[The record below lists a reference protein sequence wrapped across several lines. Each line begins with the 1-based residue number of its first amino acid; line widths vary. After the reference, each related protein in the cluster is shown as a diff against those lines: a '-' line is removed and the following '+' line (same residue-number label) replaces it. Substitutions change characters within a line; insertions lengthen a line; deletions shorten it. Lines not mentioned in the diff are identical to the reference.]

1 MPQNTQIAEKKRN
14 MRHQCAAARKT
25 GSGQSRNP
33 GGDSFIQASTQPLFE
48 KSMLP
53 TPTRLTELPCTLDLP
68 AEGSNLLAKIRNG
81 KPVREVKSRV
91 GNVIN
96 FFQSRKM
103 GREVWCESHTV
114 ELPFAFMHEHDP
126 ATLEFYV
133 QPWTFDVCLFA
144 DEIEPGSKAMRFQYT
159 PDALIICPHRAR
171 IEEWK
176 SETEL
181 RRLSLKQPLRYRKTE
196 FGWSSPALEV
206 YYAKFGFEYCIR
218 SDAEIPQI
226 YLENLMFL
234 EDYFDPSCEPVRVDL
249 LNAMHDALTQDP
261 VLTIRD
267 LHEKLEGAA
276 IDHVFKAIA
285 DGHLVA
291 DLYGELLREPYRC
304 CVYRDSSVL
313 AATRATSMYDV
324 ELPTHAECQSI
335 RVDATVT
342 FDGADYKIVHEG
354 ADFVILSG
362 PRTFHL
368 PIVELK
374 GLIDGKVAIIR
385 NPETDN
391 EGPRARSIAE
401 ASEPQLKQALHRL
414 AQLRGTCPAE
424 VTQRSMR
431 RWAEQLPLN
440 GDGPETVAALVSNK
454 NRRGNRSRK
463 LPADVIAC
471 MSAVIKKDYL
481 SEKAIN
487 RTELYKLIKAE
498 CEKRGLVP
506 PGYDAVQFQVNE
518 METGEGTKA
527 RLGKRVA
534 YQAKPFTWRLDYRSP
549 VHGVRAL
556 EVVHI
561 DHTELDIVLVCP
573 RTGKVLGRVWL
584 TLAIDA
590 STRRVVGFYISFSS
604 PSYVSVMM
612 VLRDMVRRCGHLPAV
627 IVVDN
632 GKEFHSKS
640 FRLFAKIYRIKV
652 KYRPA
657 AQARFG
663 SVMERVFG
671 TANTTFVH
679 NLEGNTKILTRVRQ
693 VTKSVNPFNIAK
705 WNFEALYVALET
717 WAFDVYETSF
727 HEGIGMT
734 PREALTHSIANHGQR
749 EHKIVR
755 YDRNFMIL
763 TLPDAECGGTRTVQK
778 QRGLKVGNKI
788 FWCDEF
794 LNAKS
799 WGKKVAV
806 KIEPWDTDVVYA
818 FVSNEWRRCISRDYH
833 QSRILTAF
841 QRKAMQEDV
850 ARRTKI
856 NKKNAKGQSLK
867 EWVAIRDVNEMTN
880 EAMLRANAE
889 RDVYSRQ
896 GLAAVEP
903 RLQQTSRQYVLQ
915 NEIGQSSVELVEVI
929 DSGKKSTN
937 TEPEINDE
945 CETF

>member
-1 MPQNTQIAEKKRN
+1 MPQNTQITEQKRSR
-14 MRHQCAAARKT
+14 RHICAAARKT
-25 GSGQSRNP
+25 GSGQSRNSS
-33 GGDSFIQASTQPLFE
+33 GVSFIQASTQPLFY
-48 KSMLP
+48 KPMLP
-53 TPTRLTELPCTLDLP
+53 TPSRLPELPCTLDLP
-68 AEGSNLLAKIRNG
+68 TEGSNLLAKIRKG
-81 KPVREVKSRV
+81 TPVREVTSRV

-114 ELPFAFMHEHDP
+114 EFPFAFMHEHDP
-126 ATLEFYV
+126 ETLEFYL
-133 QPWTFDVCLFA
+133 QPWTFDVRLFA

-159 PDALIICPHRAR
+159 PDSFILCPRSAR

-206 YYAKFGFEYCIR
+206 YYAKFGFEYRIR

-226 YLENLMFL
+226 YLENLTFL

-267 LHEKLEGAA
+267 LQEKVAGGA

-291 DLYGELLREPYRC
+291 DIYGELLREPYRC

-313 AATRATSMYDV
+313 AATRAKSLYDV

-335 RVDATVT
+335 RVDAIVRL
-342 FDGADYKIVHEG
+342 DGVEYKIVHEG
-354 ADFVILSG
+354 AGFVILSG
-362 PRTFHL
+362 PRTFPM
-368 PIVELK
+368 PIEQLK
-374 GLIDGKVAIIR
+374 RLIDGKDATIL
-385 NPETDN
+385 NPEAESGGARVRSLTD
-391 EGPRARSIAE
+391 
-401 ASEPQLKQALHRL
+401 ASEPQLREALHRL
-414 AQLRGTCPAE
+414 AQLRGECPVE
-424 VTQRSMR
+424 VTERSMR
-431 RWAEQLPLN
+431 RWVKELPLN

-471 MSAVIKKDYL
+471 MNSVIKKDYL

-487 RTELYKLIKAE
+487 GTELYKLIKAE

-506 PGYDAVQFQVNE
+506 PGYDAVRFQVNE

-527 RLGKRVA
+527 RFGKRVA

-561 DHTELDIVLVCP
+561 DHTELDIVLICP
-573 RTGKVLGRVWL
+573 RTAKVLGRVWL

-640 FRLFAKIYRIKV
+640 FRLFAKIYSIKV

-749 EHKIVR
+749 EHKIVL

-763 TLPDAECGGTRTVQK
+763 TLPDAECGGARTVQK

-794 LNAKS
+794 LDAKS

-806 KIEPWDTDVVYA
+806 KIDPWDTDVVYA
-818 FVSNEWRRCISRDYH
+818 FVNNEWRRCISRDYH
-833 QSRILTAF
+833 QSRILTVF
-841 QRKAMQEDV
+841 QRKAMQEEV

-856 NKKNAKGQSLK
+856 NRKDAKGQSLK
-867 EWVAIRDVNEMTN
+867 EWVAIRDVNEMTS

-896 GLAAVEP
+896 GLAAVELRT
-903 RLQQTSRQYVLQ
+903 RLDSHRNALQ
-915 NEIGQSSVELVEVI
+915 NEIGQSSEKLVEVI
-929 DSGKKSTN
+929 ENDKKSIN
-937 TEPEINDE
+937 IESEINDE
-945 CETF
+945 CDIF